1 MTEQVSG
8 LSEQKAITDGCQGAL
23 AGGAVSESLLEG
35 RWAGMGEGGPL
46 PPHPPAKYT
55 PPRQRCGGQ
64 RCFTVL
70 EFHSDG
76 DGSQF

>member
-46 PPHPPAKYT
+46 PPHPPRNILHLDK
-55 PPRQRCGGQ
+55 GVEDKG
-64 RCFTVL
+64 V
-70 EFHSDG
+70 S
-76 DGSQF
+76 